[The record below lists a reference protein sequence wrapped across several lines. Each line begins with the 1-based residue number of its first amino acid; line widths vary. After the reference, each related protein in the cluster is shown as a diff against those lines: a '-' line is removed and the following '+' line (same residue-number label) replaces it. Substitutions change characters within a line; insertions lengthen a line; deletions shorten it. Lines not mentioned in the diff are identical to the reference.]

1 MPHSFIPDLPRIP
14 LIYAIFLAIT
24 VTALGAARVIRSRGR
39 LEISSS
45 MLSPMGSLYSLTTA
59 FLLSNVIF
67 GYSNLRTAVTQ
78 EVVTINKLG
87 AVVAVLPPDARLEAR
102 RLLFDYAQSISGDES
117 QSMRQG
123 KRSDLTQLA
132 LGRLLDFLGSEDAEL
147 PPNLPRTPES
157 NSYLRKASDFAFEL
171 MDARERRL
179 SLAGQAFPRGQW
191 LAIGVMY
198 AALALLAYLVQGGR
212 WTVTWVSV
220 ILMLSA
226 PVPCVLL
233 HIYSHPFS
241 SGLLNIASVVD
252 AVLERSL

>member
-1 MPHSFIPDLPRIP
+1 MPSSFFPDLPRIP
-14 LIYAIFLAIT
+14 LIYAMFLAIT
-24 VTALGAARVIRSRGR
+24 FMALGAARAIRSHGR

-67 GYSNLRTAVTQ
+67 GYSNLRTAITQ

-87 AVVAVLPPDARLEAR
+87 AVVSVLPPDARLEAR

-117 QSMRQG
+117 EAMRQG

-157 NSYLRKASDFAFEL
+157 NSYLRKSSDFAFEL

-179 SLAGQAFPRGQW
+179 SLAGQAFPRVQW
-191 LAIGVMY
+191 LAIAVMY

-212 WTVTWVSV
+212 WTVTWVTL

-233 HIYSHPFS
+233 HAYAHPFS
-241 SGLLNIASVVD
+241 SGLLNIATVFE
-252 AVLERSL
+252 AVLERNL